1 MTPTD
6 LISLVPPY
14 LDYLSAPIF
23 ILVVMAIADLMF
35 SFAADLIKKVKKGY
49 KL

>member
-1 MTPTD
+1 MSPSD
-6 LISLVPPY
+6 VIDLVPPY

-23 ILVVMAIADLMF
+23 ILAVMAIADLMF
-35 SFAADLIKKVKKGY
+35 SFAVDLIKKVKKGY